1 MDPNDCEYEAASVC
15 SSQSFKT
22 AHDYED
28 SLYEPQQQL
37 QQLQQQQRDDNSNAL
52 RNVNVDQPAATTT
65 KNLDSS
71 PQLQFPH
78 MQQRPTT
85 VNNLSINPDAND
97 KITVPF
103 KSNPTREASSPIQN
117 STSTLESA
125 GSLSD
130 QAPLTLKD
138 TDIYDHDHIH
148 PYFAS
153 CSLQECPES
162 SQNEN
167 SATVPPL
174 SSSVSTLPTKETK
187 TPTPPLPLPSSTMN
201 ERAKLPEH
209 LRMSRGHLNPDQKE
223 SSQTTTNNLIRSRST
238 VFGFAQTEERV
249 LQDGPITMI
258 PNLGAGVHTSTASS
272 SPLSSSSSSS
282 STASLLSQSSSTET
296 CPKRESI
303 SSNTSNGS
311 ETDHGCLS
319 SVTDSGNSFISNAKA
334 NPVMTTPCARTGI
347 SPALNIHE
355 QYRPEVDSHQ
365 PVEESLESLYETKDW
380 GATRLGPKSEWPP
393 ELSHWIRVM
402 LKSADA
408 LALYWGDQSCLLYND
423 AWKPILKH
431 LHPHALGTPG
441 FMLLGEEAWAPV
453 GERIALIMK
462 GGRGSID
469 KGLRMDLQ
477 RGGYSEECYFDF
489 SLTPV
494 FLQDGSIGGVLA
506 IVQETTQTILNERR
520 LKTLNEFSKQMPT
533 IHSVAGAHSMI
544 TNILQESNNLDV
556 PFSIIYK
563 TEELSKEPGQ
573 PGPYEAYSPRP
584 SNGNALM
591 SPPSHNDLFAAN
603 PDADKKD
610 NRRAPQA
617 AILCSTSFDRNLE
630 IVNYGDAS
638 EAVFSKATSTRHIPD
653 ILLITPEEYE
663 PIDPSETVSGDPW
676 AWPIRSVLADGV
688 PRLVTLPKSTHKLAR
703 ALLLPIF
710 ENPSVLESR
719 ITAILIVGINPFQLL
734 DNGYLDFLTLLA
746 ANIASVLHFGHSRE
760 EERKRTEGLMELNNA
775 KISFF
780 QNISHELRKMVR
792 RNSRRLLKLVNT
804 LLQFSRIEAGKGH
817 AIFEE
822 TDLEKTT
829 CEVSANFDSVARGFN
844 LEYYVKCESLENIPG
859 GIWVDRAMW
868 TGIVL
873 NLIGNAFKHTWVGS
887 VTVHLY
893 PCLGKD
899 NRQGV
904 ALDVSDTGVGIA
916 AEHLHTLFGRFNRV
930 ENKQSRSH
938 EGTGIGLSLVK
949 ELAEVHGGEVS
960 VTSEV
965 DRGTCF
971 HLWIPAGKDHHPSS
985 QVKLEDSD
993 EADSV
998 RASARGDD
1006 VMNNKTDASMYVE
1019 EAAQW
1024 IAHKSLP
1031 GSTLT
1036 ASGTDSTEEEKIEE
1050 DDGIRVGPDYL
1061 YDRQDTIQMNT
1072 DFEISTMDLE
1082 EDELTKILLDAPASE
1097 DLVLPVDS
1105 LSGDNNNTNR
1115 PCRSCLES
1123 QSPQLPVVDIS
1134 TVTHSEE
1141 LSPSKSPD
1149 AMFESTIDDNE
1160 DGCDDE
1166 DEDEDDSCSG
1176 RVRMEEGIQE
1186 PEEAV
1191 SLLPSA
1197 QPPKS
1202 HVIIVDDNND
1212 MRAYLKDILGKDF
1225 RVRCAVD
1232 GVDAIRLINDRHR
1245 QGKRID
1251 LILSDVAM
1259 PNMNGYELLKQLR
1272 SDPATMMTPIILLS
1286 ARAGEEANV
1295 EGLDLGAD
1303 DCLVK
1308 PFSARELL
1316 ARVRS
1321 TIRLSDLR
1329 HELIREQRHALE
1341 MKQLIYSIS
1350 VRIRSGLSLPQIL
1363 DTASRELFKV
1373 IRCNGIRI
1381 CRFRRVDE
1389 ETGQHWIRFVSEI
1402 VRIGRPKVMSSKDRL
1417 LPRGLEVSEAS
1428 AAASDHDCSSDLR
1441 HVRNYQHPIFGA
1453 KSFMSVALIYNRKI
1467 WGYLMASRDA
1477 DMVDWSQSEKLLFE
1491 QTGNQISL
1499 AIAHASLWELKKSQ
1513 QVEMEAAH
1521 AANEAKSQILA
1532 NTSHELRTPI
1542 GAIVGALSALE
1553 DTDYN
1558 LTSEQ
1563 RDMVK
1568 IMQITSDVALS
1579 VINDLLDTA
1588 KLEAGAMSLNVKG
1601 CPGLIETLSQSVR
1614 IFADKSGSK
1623 EVDLIMEPSEDLQ
1636 KLDAILEQGSVVWT
1650 DGDRLQ
1656 QVIMN
1661 LIGNAVKFTS
1671 AGKVVI
1677 SCSISNSSGK
1687 TPLLNGGNDS
1697 TFSDG
1702 SHSVHSTHQETLLQH
1717 EGQIPRMAHMANIPT
1732 DVPVSY
1738 SVFRLEVSDTGIGIE
1753 PDFLKN
1759 HIFKSFAQHDQ
1770 TMTRRFGG
1778 TGLGLA
1784 ISKHLVMM
1792 NGGILGVTS
1801 NVGQGST
1808 FYFTWPFAVVGPS
1821 HQHQNTMP
1829 LPRSL
1834 SSKISLA
1841 PNVASETRVAVV
1853 ESVLESR
1860 NVFRWVLEEQN
1871 VRFNLYENCDN
1882 ILQDERSRPL
1892 DLLGPD
1898 GSVLVANYRPN
1909 AHYFFCVRTSNV
1921 ETIVETAR
1929 KLGMLFRQRN
1939 DEAKS
1944 KEGNE
1949 NYKDQILSI
1958 VLVVFSSL
1966 QGRHLAKD
1974 MTRRICDG
1982 LEDTVECRHILKPVK
1997 PERIVECLQM
2007 VGSHAPFTRG
2017 HTGSLQGPH
2026 QHPYYQRQLERLQG
2040 YDSIQQ
2046 WQTTH
2051 TSSLEDELPT
2061 RLHHDNYNADS
2072 AHESNVMQSQVI
2084 SANNS
2089 LGLMTSDYA
2098 RDNDSNKNTSELS
2111 YLDPDGKYVATA
2123 HAQAMISRDD
2133 DDSGG
2138 NDDDDEMSAGMSEKS
2153 IEHQPNA
2160 VVPSIESQQQ
2170 HHPRRPSLAMQRKLR
2185 MKSISGSSGAGGGRV
2200 KPVGQGGPSI
2210 EDSPKSC
2217 SDNPAFS
2224 NRAARAAAGKRER
2237 KGKCILC
2244 VEDNIIN
2251 LRVVQYQLQKLGYD
2265 TQSACDGQVA
2275 VDTIKAQVQ
2284 MLNQEMGFSSMDN
2297 MIENGTL
2304 MNDGDSQ
2311 SQHTAGSSSHHWNI
2325 RNGLLMVPE
2334 SNENT
2339 SDSFGGEEVNSI
2351 SAMPVPV
2358 TETALPSNLSGASA
2372 LFLGSSVSSAASS
2385 PTLSAVSID
2394 GTIATD
2400 FARSAAHVSNASLG
2414 HQLIAAPLRSNVAS
2428 PAPSSSK
2435 QRRYPDKIDLIL
2447 MDCAMPIK
2455 SGFDA
2460 ASEIRSMGESSS
2472 FAANIPIIALT
2483 ASAVAS
2489 TKEKCIAS
2497 GMNGY
2502 LSKPTKLAD
2511 LEAMLNKWIK
2521 D

>member
-1 MDPNDCEYEAASVC
+1 MDSNDCEHEAASVC

-22 AHDYED
+22 ARDYED
-28 SLYEPQQQL
+28 SLHEQQR
-37 QQLQQQQRDDNSNAL
+37 QQQQQQQQQDGNSNDL
-52 RNVNVDQPAATTT
+52 NNVNADQRAATAR
-65 KNLDSS
+65 KNVYSS
-71 PQLQFPH
+71 SQLQFPH

-85 VNNLSINPDAND
+85 VTHPTVNNLSINSDVDD
-97 KITVPF
+97 KVAIPF
-103 KSNPTREASSPIQN
+103 KTIPTREASSTIHKP
-117 STSTLESA
+117 TPTLESA
-125 GSLSD
+125 
-130 QAPLTLKD
+130 
-138 TDIYDHDHIH
+138 
-148 PYFAS
+148 
-153 CSLQECPES
+153 E
-162 SQNEN
+162 
-167 SATVPPL
+167 
-174 SSSVSTLPTKETK
+174 
-187 TPTPPLPLPSSTMN
+187 
-201 ERAKLPEH
+201 LPEH
-209 LRMSRGHLNPDQKE
+209 LKMSRGYLNRDQQE
-223 SSQTTTNNLIRSRST
+223 STQATINLIRSRSA

-249 LQDGPITMI
+249 LQDGHVTMI
-258 PNLGAGVHTSTASS
+258 PDHGAGVHASTASS

-296 CPKRESI
+296 CPKRQSI
-303 SSNTSNGS
+303 SSSTSNGS

-319 SVTDSGNSFISNAKA
+319 SVPDSGNGCINNAKV
-334 NPVMTTPCARTGI
+334 NPLMGNPYARTGI
-347 SPALNIHE
+347 SPALNLHE

-365 PVEESLESLYETKDW
+365 PVEDSLESLYESKDW
-380 GATRLGPKSEWPP
+380 GATRLGPRSEWPP
-393 ELSHWIRVM
+393 ELSHWIQVM
-402 LKSADA
+402 LKSAAA
-408 LALYWGDQSCLLYND
+408 LALYWGDQSCLLYNN

-431 LHPHALGTPG
+431 LHPYALGTPG
-441 FMLLGEEAWAPV
+441 PMLLGEEAWAPV
-453 GERIALIMK
+453 GERVARIMK
-462 GGRGSID
+462 EGCGSID

-477 RGGYSEECYFDF
+477 RGGYEEECYFDF

-494 FLQDGSIGGVLA
+494 FLKDGSIGGVLA
-506 IVQETTQTILNERR
+506 IVQETTQTIINERR

-533 IHSVAGAHSMI
+533 IHSVAGAYSMI

-610 NRRAPQA
+610 SRRAPQT
-617 AILCSTSFDRNLE
+617 AILCSTSFDRNLDV
-630 IVNYGDAS
+630 INYGDVN

-663 PIDPSETVSGDPW
+663 PFDPSEAVSGDPW
-676 AWPIRSVLADGV
+676 AWPVRSVLADGI

-719 ITAILIVGINPFQLL
+719 IAAILIVGINPFQLL
-734 DNGYLDFLTLLA
+734 DNEYLNFLTLLA

-760 EERKRTEGLMELNNA
+760 EERKRTEALMELNNA

-780 QNISHELRKMVR
+780 QNISHELRTPLTLMLSPLEDVLNQTPENAPTRQNLEMVR

-822 TDLEKTT
+822 TDLEKAT

-844 LEYYVKCESLENIPG
+844 LKYNVNCESLENIPG

-868 TGIVL
+868 VGIVL

-887 VTVHLY
+887 ITVHQY
-893 PCLGKD
+893 PSLGKD
-899 NRQGV
+899 GRQGV

-949 ELAEVHGGEVS
+949 ELVEVHGGEVS

-965 DRGTCF
+965 DKGTCF

-985 QVKLEDSD
+985 QVKLEGSD

-998 RASARGDD
+998 RASVRSDD

-1050 DDGIRVGPDYL
+1050 DDGVHIGPNYL
-1061 YDRQDTIQMNT
+1061 YDRQETIQMNT

-1105 LSGDNNNTNR
+1105 LSGDNNTNR
-1115 PCRSCLES
+1115 SCRSCLES
-1123 QSPQLPVVDIS
+1123 QSPRLPVVEIS
-1134 TVTHSEE
+1134 TVAHLEQ
-1141 LSPSKSPD
+1141 LSSSKSPD
-1149 AMFESTIDDNE
+1149 AMFESTIDNDE

-1166 DEDEDDSCSG
+1166 DEDEDDNYG
-1176 RVRMEEGIQE
+1176 GQVRTEEVIQE

-1191 SLLPSA
+1191 SLLPRA

-1202 HVIIVDDNND
+1202 YIIIVDDNND

-1272 SDPATMMTPIILLS
+1272 NDPATMMTPIILLS

-1350 VRIRSGLSLPQIL
+1350 VRIRSGLSFPQIL

-1373 IRCNGIRI
+1373 IRCNAIRI

-1402 VRIGRPKVMSSKDRL
+1402 VRIGKPKVMTSRDRL

-1661 LIGNAVKFTS
+1661 LIGNAVKFTA

-1687 TPLLNGGNDS
+1687 TPLLNSGNDS

-1702 SHSVHSTHQETLLQH
+1702 SHSVHSTHQETLLQQ
-1717 EGQIPRMAHMANIPT
+1717 EGQIPRMAHMANLPT

-1738 SVFRLEVSDTGIGIE
+1738 SVFRLEVSDTGIGID

-1821 HQHQNTMP
+1821 HQHQNAMP
-1829 LPRSL
+1829 LPRTL
-1834 SSKISLA
+1834 SSKISLT
-1841 PNVASETRVAVV
+1841 PNVASETRVVVV
-1853 ESVLESR
+1853 ESVPESR

-1929 KLGMLFRQRN
+1929 KLGMLFKQRN

-1944 KEGNE
+1944 REGNE
-1949 NYKDQILSI
+1949 NYKDQILSV

-1997 PERIVECLQM
+1997 PDRVVECLQM

-2017 HTGSLQGPH
+2017 FTGSLQGPH

-2040 YDSIQQ
+2040 YDSVQQ
-2046 WQTTH
+2046 WRTTH

-2061 RLHHDNYNADS
+2061 RFHHDNSSADS
-2072 AHESNVMQSQVI
+2072 AHESNVLQSQVI
-2084 SANNS
+2084 SANNTV
-2089 LGLMTSDYA
+2089 GLATSDYE

-2111 YLDPDGKYVATA
+2111 YLDLGGNYVANA
-2123 HAQAMISRDD
+2123 CAQAMVSRDD
-2133 DDSGG
+2133 DGSGG
-2138 NDDDDEMSAGMSEKS
+2138 DDGISANMSEKPS
-2153 IEHQPNA
+2153 EHQPNA
-2160 VVPSIESQQQ
+2160 AVPSIESQQQ
-2170 HHPRRPSLAMQRKLR
+2170 HHPRRPSLAMQRRLR
-2185 MKSISGSSGAGGGRV
+2185 MKSISGSSGAGGGRA
-2200 KPVGQGGPSI
+2200 KPVGQGGPSV
-2210 EDSPKSC
+2210 EDSPKSS

-2275 VDTIKAQVQ
+2275 VDTIKAQAQ
-2284 MLNQEMGFSSMDN
+2284 MLNQEMESSS
-2297 MIENGTL
+2297 MIENGTS

-2325 RNGLLMVPE
+2325 RNGLLMVPG

-2339 SDSFGGEEVNSI
+2339 SDSFGGGEVNSI
-2351 SAMPVPV
+2351 GIMSMPVPV
-2358 TETALPSNLSGASA
+2358 TETALPSNPSGVSA
-2372 LFLGSSVSSAASS
+2372 LSLGSSSISSAESS

-2394 GTIATD
+2394 GTITTD
-2400 FARSAAHVSNASLG
+2400 FAPSAAHVGNASVG
-2414 HQLIAAPLRSNVAS
+2414 HQPIAAPLRSNVAS

-2435 QRRYPDKIDLIL
+2435 QRRHPDKIDLIL

-2460 ASEIRSMGESSS
+2460 ASEIRAMGESSS